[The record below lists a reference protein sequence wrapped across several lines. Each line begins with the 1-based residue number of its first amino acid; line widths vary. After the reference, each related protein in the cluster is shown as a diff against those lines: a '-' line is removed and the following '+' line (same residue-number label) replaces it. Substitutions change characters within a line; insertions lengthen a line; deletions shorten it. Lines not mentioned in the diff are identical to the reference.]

1 MLTSKKPTPADLRGE
16 MARKR
21 VRIYEI
27 APAVGMSPTHIGRML
42 NERAPMTD
50 KVRNGLVAALE
61 AIAEEPPVSP

>member
-1 MLTSKKPTPADLRGE
+1 MLTSKRPTPADLRAE

-21 VRIYEI
+21 VQIYQV

-61 AIAEEPPVSP
+61 AIPEKPPVFP